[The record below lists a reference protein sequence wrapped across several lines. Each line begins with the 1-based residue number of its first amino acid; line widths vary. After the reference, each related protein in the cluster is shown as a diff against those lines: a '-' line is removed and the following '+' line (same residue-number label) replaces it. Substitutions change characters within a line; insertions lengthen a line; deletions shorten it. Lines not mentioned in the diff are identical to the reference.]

1 MATIAAMR
9 VLAHQ
14 GGWDEILFVLAPLLI
29 FAGLLALARR
39 RVGEL
44 EQASGGDATCSAESG
59 LEDERGDGGD
69 ADHQRQR
76 EPQRGGAGDGA
87 DQGR

>member
-1 MATIAAMR
+1 MR

-14 GGWDEILFVLAPLLI
+14 GGWDEILFVLAPLVI

-44 EQASGGDATCSAESG
+44 DNGEVGTEPAV
-59 LEDERGDGGD
+59 EDPAPTD
-69 ADHQRQR
+69 
-76 EPQRGGAGDGA
+76 PV
-87 DQGR
+87 

>member
-1 MATIAAMR
+1 MAVIAAMR

-14 GGWDEILFVLAPLLI
+14 GGWDEILMVLAPLVV

-44 EQASGGDATCSAESG
+44 E
-59 LEDERGDGGD
+59 
-69 ADHQRQR
+69 
-76 EPQRGGAGDGA
+76 DGA
-87 DQGR
+87 ADDAADDDVADRERTGPA